1 MEESNDNKEN
11 NNNKGL
17 NKIIVSAIDSIV
29 KGHQNDIATANT
41 IQEKKN
47 EIALIQKTKYT
58 ITFDI
63 NLGDK
68 KDEEKLYSHT
78 TVNIKKIDGERQ
90 DKGHEFYNLSDLLLS
105 FESFTPEEG
114 TKEHFSNIQ
123 KLYNKITGGSKLT
136 IYFSITLKLG
146 VENDIVIVDKIFK
159 KDQKVQVFSDN
170 LTEGSEFQKDNNDVE
185 IEFDNIDED
194 KKEQIKKDIN
204 NFLLLDED
212 DYKEEMVEINDI
224 NELYENYISK
234 SPTASATGGGKASKE
249 MEKVFSLQNIQNTA
263 SKTEA
268 QKLYNF
274 LGYSLLRIEK
284 IMYIFNSDIFTKIF
298 TLLADSKYKNTSNN
312 SDNKYI
318 NYLNNI
324 FIKINL
330 QEFKDNLYI
339 NHENNIYNTIDINSL
354 KYKEIYFPH
363 MKDAD
368 FSASKYMFT
377 YTLLENF
384 IDDFFNKGET
394 PVIDD
399 FSRFKAIGRNDNN
412 NTVTKIKILLK
423 YVLTIEKKTI
433 ELIKKINKLE
443 DHEKATIEEQYY
455 DLMKSK
461 KRVVTIV
468 KRRHDNFEYDNN
480 HPFFITHKKE
490 FQSGSDSSKKLYYL
504 DIYYQNQMNN
514 KKVFSYVPFFG
525 NYRKKLLLNDK
536 NDKKDKQNELKKYKV
551 IDELTKEEN
560 DDRKPLYFY
569 KDDENILKNVD
580 TKTFNELH
588 KFGPFDYLY
597 NTPVENERIA
607 ADIERDLS
615 SKLKNNN
622 AMMIGIGQSG
632 SGKTSTLIQL
642 VTEQKKQLGV
652 LLHYLE
658 KTNLYMVQIECVN
671 LYCNP
676 KSFSENIDNIEKFT
690 YDNYLTQ
697 IYGTEES
704 GDENINNYKHLKKG
718 EKIIARIMLDW
729 NDDVKNGDDYYK
741 KMSQKEWNK
750 QKMDW
755 KKQNLEQLGETI
767 LKLFDRRQI
776 LPSPNN
782 PKSSRS
788 HIIVCLTLNPPIDGY
803 NKYEINNKKL
813 IVCDLAGVENKFLC
827 EQEAELFDAKYEII
841 KNKANPQ
848 GESNK
853 DTQAELIEN
862 ELYDKI
868 CNDENKCCE
877 DIKKSI
883 NDYKRDFKLDETLTT
898 FNEVKSALE
907 SNTKG
912 IDKYKD
918 SFLEIFKALF
928 VKPVDG
934 TAIYRKFTNYLQLYI
949 ILNDTSQKET
959 LFQLYSLYEKI
970 SFFKENK
977 DKFDIY
983 NLEKTIKEE
992 VTENMEL
999 LNNYYNNNQNI
1010 KNDYIHLYNICN
1022 IIKKYSFPDLQIDD
1036 NKMGENIL
1044 NFKRNLQGNKI
1055 ILIRLFNT
1063 AKIFAE
1069 NNYNFRVTNNV
1080 YANIINK
1087 DPNNEY
1093 NLRPNPPS
1101 ITKDR
1106 NNNTAFMKRPTDYLK
1121 AVVLGYKEY
1130 SKLISSTFE
1139 VFKNIFTKD
1148 AFKNDILEIKDK
1160 INKKFG
1166 TLEEMKKKYGETG
1179 ECLEERKKK
1188 IIDDCGKRVIEGYMI
1203 NKSLSELSSGISRI
1217 VSENAYFGSPI
1228 YFERQIA
1235 PSCRNNFL
1243 DYYNFDKY
1251 DKLSKSESNNIEED
1265 IKKYGIILCIIK
1277 YYFGIKLDQL
1287 FIYTLLVYNTTFF
1300 DAPKEYKIP
1309 AKRFNDPQN
1318 FYNNYNGDKVS
1329 YPEPLLG
1336 INIGEKNNPP
1346 NPPYVNTNILKY
1358 YTYINNNNQ
1367 DTLLL
1372 IARNFKDYLKNYD
1385 FYKPFYESKD
1395 GTDGDLPIDKYLETP
1410 TESSGLSRI
1419 IDILKKWI
1427 NFIESNNAGTLLG
1440 TFETADSMQSI
1451 TFKDIKCSKISNT
1464 KDHEYNEILKTFND
1478 DTAEV
1483 NNNVI
1488 ENIVNSP
1495 FNDINIDNEKIK
1507 QLLRPP
1513 EFEGKEKN
1521 SKKTTTGGRKTRK
1534 KYRKKN
1540 KTVGKKV
1547 IRFNRSKLRTKK
1559 PKKTKRK

>member
-1 MEESNDNKEN
+1 MGDNKEN
-11 NNNKGL
+11 NNENKGL
-17 NKIIVSAIDSIV
+17 NKIITSVTDSIV
-29 KGHQNDIATANT
+29 KRHQNDIATANT

-68 KDEEKLYSHT
+68 EDDKQNDNKLYSNI
-78 TVNIKKIDGERQ
+78 TVNIKKIDANTQ
-90 DKGHEFYNLSDLLLS
+90 DNGNSFNNLSDLLLS
-105 FESFTPEEG
+105 FESFIPENDKTEN
-114 TKEHFSNIQ
+114 FSRIQ
-123 KLYNKITGGSKLT
+123 ELYNKITGGSKLT
-136 IYFSITLKLG
+136 INFSITLKLG

-159 KDQKVQVFSDN
+159 HDQKVNVYSDY
-170 LTEGSEFQKDNNDVE
+170 LKQGSEFKKDNNDVE
-185 IEFDNIDED
+185 IIFDNIDED

-212 DYKEEMVEINDI
+212 NYEEEMVKTDNID
-224 NELYENYISK
+224 ELYKKYTSK
-234 SPTASATGGGKASKE
+234 SPTTSASTTSATGGGKASKK
-249 MEKVFSLQNIQNTA
+249 MEDVFSLTNIQKNITGK
-263 SKTEA
+263 SEA
-268 QKLYNF
+268 EKLYNF

-312 SDNKYI
+312 NDNNKYI

-330 QEFKDNLYI
+330 QEFKDNLYKD
-339 NHENNIYNTIDINSL
+339 ENKIYNIIDINSL
-354 KYKEIYFPH
+354 KYKEIFFPH

-384 IDDFFNKGET
+384 IDDFFNKGKT

-399 FSRFKAIGRNDNN
+399 FANFTSIGRNDEP

-433 ELIKKINKLE
+433 ELIDKINNLRDE
-443 DHEKATIEEQYY
+443 EKPTIEEQYY

-525 NYRKKLLLNDK
+525 NYKKTLLNDK
-536 NDKKDKQNELKKYKV
+536 QDELKKYNS
-551 IDELTKEEN
+551 IDKLTSGE

-569 KDDENILKNVD
+569 KDGDNLKKVD

-597 NTPVENERIA
+597 NKPVENEQIA

-615 SKLKNNN
+615 SKLENNN

-658 KTNLYMVQIECVN
+658 KTKLYMVQIECVN

-676 KSFSENIDNIEKFT
+676 DSFNENIDNIEKFT

-697 IYGTEES
+697 IYGGKNNS
-704 GDENINNYKHLKKG
+704 GNDILYSIKNYTDLSKSYDRT
-718 EKIIARIMLDW
+718 IIDDVWLDW
-729 NDDVKNGDDYYK
+729 NEIYKVKHFPNLTTEEWSK
-741 KMSQKEWNK
+741 KKKE
-750 QKMDW
+750 M
-755 KKQNLEQLGETI
+755 KKQSLEQLGETI

-788 HIIVCLTLNPPIDGY
+788 HIIVCLTLNTEVEGY
-803 NKYEINNKKL
+803 DRSNYKINDKKL

-841 KNKANPQ
+841 KNKAHPEGGSQ
-848 GESNK
+848 
-853 DTQAELIEN
+853 DTQAQLIEN
-862 ELYDKI
+862 ELYDKT
-868 CNDENKCCE
+868 CDDKNECCE
-877 DIKKSI
+877 GIKKSI

-898 FNEVKSALE
+898 FDEVKSALAT
-907 SNTKG
+907 NTKG
-912 IDKYKD
+912 IEEYKK

-928 VKPVDG
+928 VKPKDG
-934 TAIYRKFTNYLQLYI
+934 TAIYRKFTNYLQLYV
-949 ILNDTSQKET
+949 ILHDISQKDT
-959 LFQLYSLYEKI
+959 LFQLYNLYEKI
-970 SFFKENK
+970 IFFKENNV
-977 DKFDIY
+977 DIY
-983 NLEKTIKEE
+983 NIEITLKEGDIS
-992 VTENMEL
+992 NMNL
-999 LNNYYNNNQNI
+999 LDEYYNNNQNI
-1010 KNDYIHLYNICN
+1010 KNDYIYLYDICN
-1022 IIKKYSFPDLQIDD
+1022 IINNYEFPEKLQIDV
-1036 NKMGENIL
+1036 NKTVNNIIKFKK
-1044 NFKRNLQGNKI
+1044 NFQENKI
-1055 ILIRLFNT
+1055 ILIRLFHTVKIFAGTYNFT
-1063 AKIFAE
+1063 VAKIFY
-1069 NNYNFRVTNNV
+1069 NYILKHYDINDE
-1080 YANIINK
+1080 YKLKLSINK
-1087 DPNNEY
+1087 NG
-1093 NLRPNPPS
+1093 LVTATRP
-1101 ITKDR
+1101 I
-1106 NNNTAFMKRPTDYLK
+1106 DYLK
-1121 AVVLGYKEY
+1121 ALVLGNYKDY
-1130 SKLISSTFE
+1130 SKLISSDSFIT
-1139 VFKNIFTKD
+1139 VFNTIFTQN
-1148 AFKNDILEIKDK
+1148 AFNDDIREIKTNISNNFK
-1160 INKKFG
+1160 I
-1166 TLEEMKKKYGETG
+1166 LEEMKKKYGETG
-1179 ECLEERKKK
+1179 QCLEERKKK

-1265 IKKYGIILCIIK
+1265 IEKYGIILCIIK

-1309 AKRFNDPQN
+1309 AKEFDKEVVEY
-1318 FYNNYNGDKVS
+1318 YNNHNGDKVS

-1358 YTYINNNNQ
+1358 YTYINNNNK
-1367 DTLLL
+1367 DTLLH
-1372 IARNFKDYLKNYD
+1372 IARKFKDYLKNYD
-1385 FYKPFYESKD
+1385 FYKPFYQSKD
-1395 GTDGDLPIDKYLETP
+1395 NNLPIDKYLRTP
-1410 TESSGLSRI
+1410 DTNSNLSGI
-1419 IDILKKWI
+1419 INILKEWI

-1451 TFKDIKCSKISNT
+1451 TFKDIKCSKISDT
-1464 KDHEYNEILKTFND
+1464 KDNDYNEILNTFNK

-1495 FNDINIDNEKIK
+1495 FNESNIKEEYIT
-1507 QLLRPP
+1507 QLLKPP
-1513 EFEGKEKN
+1513 EFDGSE
-1521 SKKTTTGGRKTRK
+1521 KTTGGGRKTRK
-1534 KYRKKN
+1534 KKRKRN